1 MEARGMSFTSQRLER
16 WYSKLMVATRYHSHF
31 SSQYANGVVGTI
43 QINGPAS
50 LPYDEDL

>member
-1 MEARGMSFTSQRLER
+1 MVCLAPHS
-16 WYSKLMVATRYHSHF
+16 YSNAGILNLMVAKRYHSHF